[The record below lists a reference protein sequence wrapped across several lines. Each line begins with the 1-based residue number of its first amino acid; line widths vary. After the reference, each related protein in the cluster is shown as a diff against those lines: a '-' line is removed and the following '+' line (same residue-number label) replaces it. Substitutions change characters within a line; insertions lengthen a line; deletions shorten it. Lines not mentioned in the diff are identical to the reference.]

1 MTVLEIRDAI
11 GTLGALLVVA
21 GGFMLLQIWAAPR

>member
-1 MTVLEIRDAI
+1 MTTLQWQDAI